1 MIYVG
6 IDVAKHKHQVAIIDD
21 EGEIYE
27 DDLIIFNNRSGFEK
41 LDNIICE
48 IQTQTNQE
56 AKLGLEDTG
65 HYSASILRFLK
76 GKNYQVYSYNPILVK
91 EFSKVHTLRKTK
103 TDKKDALVI
112 AKLVMGDFEKRER
125 KQDKVTEE
133 LKELTRYRSRLGKH
147 QALLKTQ
154 YTRILE
160 TSFPELAT
168 YGQVRYS
175 EYMIQLFKKYPSPKK
190 IAMAHEKTLSKLL
203 GVSSSRFQPDTLKQL
218 AKESVG
224 HYSTITEFELTQT
237 IQQMELFEK
246 QIKEVDKKIQEM
258 MDTLDS
264 PIVTIPG
271 ISYRLGSI
279 IIAEIGNILNFR
291 NPGQLLA
298 FAGMEPSIYQ
308 SGNYQGTGKMVK
320 RGSPQLRWAM
330 YHASRLVSIYS
341 PTFKKYYEKK
351 LLEGKHYNVVLSHVA
366 KKLIRVIFHLMKTGE
381 SYKEVNT

>member
-21 EGEIYE
+21 EGGIYE
-27 DDLIIFNNRSGFEK
+27 DDLVILNDRLGFQK
-41 LDNIICE
+41 LDAIICR
-48 IQTQTNQE
+48 IQNQTGQKC
-56 AKLGLEDTG
+56 KLAMEDTG
-65 HYSASILRFLK
+65 HYNAPILQFLRRN
-76 GKNYQVYSYNPILVK
+76 NYQVYCYNPILVK

-103 TDKKDALVI
+103 TDKADALVI
-112 AKLVMGDFEKRER
+112 AKMVMGDFEKREHS
-125 KQDKVTEE
+125 QDRHTEE

-147 QALLKTQ
+147 QSLLKVQ

-160 TSFPELAT
+160 KSFPELAT

-175 EYMIQLFKKYPSPKK
+175 DYMMRLLKKYPSPRR
-190 IAMAHEKTLSKLL
+190 IALAHETTLFKLL
-203 GVSSSRFQPDTLKQL
+203 GVNNSRIKPEKLKQL
-218 AKESVG
+218 AKDSVG
-224 HYSTITEFELTQT
+224 CYSSITEFELTQT
-237 IQQMELFEK
+237 IQQIHLYDK

-279 IIAEIGNILNFR
+279 IIAEIGDILKFH

-308 SGNYQGTGKMVK
+308 SGSYQGTGKMVK

-330 YHASRLVSIYS
+330 YHASRLVAIYS

-366 KKLIRVIFHLMKTGE
+366 KKLIRVIFHLLQTGQ
-381 SYKEVNT
+381 SYKEIKA

>member
-21 EGEIYE
+21 KGEIYE
-27 DDLIIFNNRSGFEK
+27 DDLIILNNRSDFQK
-41 LDNIICE
+41 LDAIICR
-48 IQTQTNQE
+48 IQKQTNQKC
-56 AKLGLEDTG
+56 KLAMEDTG
-65 HYSASILRFLK
+65 HYNAPILQFLQ
-76 GKNYQVYSYNPILVK
+76 GKNYQVYRYNPILVK

-103 TDKKDALVI
+103 TDKADALVI
-112 AKLVMGDFEKRER
+112 AKMVMGDFEKREQT
-125 KQDKVTEE
+125 QDKITVE

-175 EYMIQLFKKYPSPKK
+175 DYMIQLLKKYPSPKK

-203 GVSSSRFQPDTLKQL
+203 GVNNSRIQPGTLKQL

-224 HYSTITEFELTQT
+224 CYSSITELELTQT
-237 IQQMELFEK
+237 IQQMELFDK

-279 IIAEIGNILNFR
+279 IIAEIGNILNFQ
-291 NPGQLLA
+291 NPAQLLA

-308 SGNYQGTGKMVK
+308 SGKYQGIGKMVK

-351 LLEGKHYNVVLSHVA
+351 LLEGKHFNVVLSHVA
-366 KKLIRVIFHLMKTGE
+366 KKLIRVIFHLMRTGE

>member
-6 IDVAKHKHQVAIIDD
+6 IDVAKHKHQVAIIND

-27 DDLIIFNNRSGFEK
+27 DDFIIVNDRLGFQK
-41 LDNIICE
+41 LDTIICR
-48 IQTQTNQE
+48 IQYQTGQKC
-56 AKLGLEDTG
+56 KLAMEDTG
-65 HYSASILRFLK
+65 HYNAPILQFLREN
-76 GKNYQVYSYNPILVK
+76 NYQVYRYNPILVK

-103 TDKKDALVI
+103 TDKTDALVI
-112 AKLVMGDFEKRER
+112 AKMVMGDFEKREQIQN
-125 KQDKVTEE
+125 KITEE
-133 LKELTRYRSRLGKH
+133 LKELTRFRSRLGKH
-147 QALLKTQ
+147 QSLLKTQ

-160 TSFPELAT
+160 KSFPELAT

-175 EYMIQLFKKYPSPKK
+175 GYMIQILKKYPSPKR

-203 GVSSSRFQPDTLKQL
+203 GVNNRRIQPDFLKQL
-218 AKESVG
+218 AKDSVG
-224 HYSTITEFELTQT
+224 CYSSITEFELTQI
-237 IQQMELFEK
+237 IQQIDLYEK

-279 IIAEIGNILNFR
+279 IIAEIGDVLNFD

-351 LLEGKHYNVVLSHVA
+351 LAEGKHFNVVLSHVA
-366 KKLIRVIFHLMKTGE
+366 KKLIRVIFHLIQTGE
-381 SYKEVNT
+381 SYKEVGA

>member
-21 EGEIYE
+21 KGEIYE
-27 DDLIIFNNRSGFEK
+27 DDLIILNNRSDFQK
-41 LDNIICE
+41 LDAIICR
-48 IQTQTNQE
+48 IQKQTNQKC
-56 AKLGLEDTG
+56 KLAMEDTG
-65 HYSASILRFLK
+65 HYNAPILQFLQ
-76 GKNYQVYSYNPILVK
+76 GKNYQVYRYNPILVK

-103 TDKKDALVI
+103 TDKADALVI
-112 AKLVMGDFEKRER
+112 AKMVMGDFEKREQT
-125 KQDKVTEE
+125 QDKITVE

-175 EYMIQLFKKYPSPKK
+175 DYMIQLLKKYPSPKK

-203 GVSSSRFQPDTLKQL
+203 GVNNSRIQPGTLKQL

-224 HYSTITEFELTQT
+224 CYSSITELELTQT
-237 IQQMELFEK
+237 IQQMELFDK

-279 IIAEIGNILNFR
+279 IIAEIGNILNFQ
-291 NPGQLLA
+291 NPAQLLA

-308 SGNYQGTGKMVK
+308 SGKYQGIGKMVK

-351 LLEGKHYNVVLSHVA
+351 LLEGKYFNVVLSHVA
-366 KKLIRVIFHLMKTGE
+366 KKLIRVIFHLMRTGE